1 VKKRYLP
8 PIAIGAALLLFGAG
22 AMTAEKLLSSRIASR
37 VHQQL
42 PNATDVKVSIPL
54 GNIPSDLTSDS
65 IKSAQIEI
73 DQSSNDSSKASPSL
87 EINARNIAKAKPNLV
102 GILEVIATIPAA
114 TILEQADF
122 ADAEIVGNTLQV
134 SAGAGGLGRAS
145 LIPKYSNNQLYF
157 ELKSVSIFGSEIP
170 ASSLPA
176 DAQQQIKSKSVRDLD
191 IPKGMKVKSVSISE
205 KGLSIKLYGSNI
217 QIGNFSSIF
226 KEKNQS

>member
-8 PIAIGAALLLFGAG
+8 PVAIGAALLLFGAG
-22 AMTAEKLLSSRIASR
+22 ALTAEKLLSSRIASR
-37 VHQQL
+37 VLQQL

-54 GNIPSDLTSDS
+54 GNVPGDLASDS

-73 DQSSNDSSKASPSL
+73 DQSSNDSSKVSPSL
-87 EINARNIAKAKPNLV
+87 EINARNIAKSKPNLV
-102 GILEVIATIPAA
+102 GTLEVIATIPAA
-114 TILEQADF
+114 TILKQADF

-191 IPKGMKVKSVSISE
+191 IPKGMKVKSVDISE

-226 KEKNQS
+226 KDK

>member
-1 VKKRYLP
+1 VKKKYRPL
-8 PIAIGAALLLFGAG
+8 IAIGAALLFIVAG
-22 AMTAEKLLSSRIASR
+22 ALTSENLLSSRIASR
-37 VHQQL
+37 VQQQL
-42 PNATDVKVSIPL
+42 PKATDVNVSIPL
-54 GNIPSDLTSDS
+54 GNIPSDLASDS
-65 IKSAQIEI
+65 IKSAQIDI
-73 DQSSNDSSKASPSL
+73 DQSSNDSSKVSPSL

-102 GILEVIATIPAA
+102 GTLEVIATIPAA
-114 TILEQADF
+114 TILKQADF

-134 SAGAGGLGRAS
+134 SAGAGSLGRAS

-157 ELKSVSIFGSEIP
+157 ELKSVSIFGNEIP

-191 IPKGMKVKSVSISE
+191 IPKGMKVKSVAISE

-226 KEKNQS
+226 KDKNKS

>member
-1 VKKRYLP
+1 VKKKYRPL
-8 PIAIGAALLLFGAG
+8 IAIGAALLLFGAG
-22 AMTAEKLLSSRIASR
+22 ALTAEKLLSSRIASR

-54 GNIPSDLTSDS
+54 GNIPGDLASDS

-73 DQSSNDSSKASPSL
+73 DQSSNDNSKASPTL

-102 GILEVIATIPAA
+102 GTLEVTATIPAA
-114 TILEQADF
+114 TILKQADF

-134 SAGAGGLGRAS
+134 SAGSGGLGRAS

-157 ELKSVSIFGSEIP
+157 QLKSVSIFGSEIP

-176 DAQQQIKSKSVRDLD
+176 DAQKQIKSQSVRDLD
-191 IPKGMKVKSVSISE
+191 IPKGMKVRSVSISS

-217 QIGNFSSIF
+217 QFGNFGSIF
-226 KEKNQS
+226 KDK

>member
-1 VKKRYLP
+1 LKKRYLP
-8 PIAIGAALLLFGAG
+8 PVAIGAALLLFGAG
-22 AMTAEKLLSSRIASR
+22 ALTAEKVLSSRIASR
-37 VHQQL
+37 VQQQL

-54 GNIPSDLTSDS
+54 GNIPGDIASDS

-73 DQSSNDSSKASPSL
+73 DQSSNDSTKVPPSL

-102 GILEVIATIPAA
+102 GTLEVIATIPAA
-114 TILEQADF
+114 TILKQADF

-191 IPKGMKVKSVSISE
+191 IPKGMKVKSVAISE

-226 KEKNQS
+226 KDKSTS

>member
-1 VKKRYLP
+1 LKKRYLP
-8 PIAIGAALLLFGAG
+8 PVAIGAALLLFGAG
-22 AMTAEKLLSSRIASR
+22 ALTAEKLVSSRIASR
-37 VHQQL
+37 VQQQL

-54 GNIPSDLTSDS
+54 GNIPGDIASDS

-73 DQSSNDSSKASPSL
+73 DQSSNDSTKVAPSL

-102 GILEVIATIPAA
+102 GTLEVIATIPAA
-114 TILEQADF
+114 TILKQADF

-145 LIPKYSNNQLYF
+145 LIPKYANNQLYF

-191 IPKGMKVKSVSISE
+191 IPKGMKVKSVAIGE

-217 QIGNFSSIF
+217 QIGNFNSIF
-226 KEKNQS
+226 KDKPNS

>member
-1 VKKRYLP
+1 MKKRYLP

-22 AMTAEKLLSSRIASR
+22 ALTAEKLLSSRIASR
-37 VHQQL
+37 VLQQL

-54 GNIPSDLTSDS
+54 GNIPGDIASDS

-73 DQSSNDSSKASPSL
+73 DQKSNDSSKASPSL

-102 GILEVIATIPAA
+102 GTLEVIATIPAA
-114 TILEQADF
+114 TILKQADF

-157 ELKSVSIFGSEIP
+157 ELKSVSIFGNEIP

-226 KEKNQS
+226 KDKSTS

>member
-8 PIAIGAALLLFGAG
+8 PVAIGAALLLFGAG
-22 AMTAEKLLSSRIASR
+22 ALTAEKLLSSRIASR
-37 VHQQL
+37 VQQQL
-42 PNATDVKVSIPL
+42 PNSTDVKVSIPL
-54 GNIPSDLTSDS
+54 GNIPSDIASDS

-73 DQSSNDSSKASPSL
+73 DQSSNDSTKVAPSL

-102 GILEVIATIPAA
+102 GTLEVIATIPAA
-114 TILEQADF
+114 TILKQADF
-122 ADAEIVGNTLQV
+122 ADAEIVGNTLQI

-176 DAQQQIKSKSVRDLD
+176 DAQQQIRSKSVRDLD
-191 IPKGMKVKSVSISE
+191 IPKGMKVKSVSISD

-226 KEKNQS
+226 KDKSTS

>member
-1 VKKRYLP
+1 MKKRYLP
-8 PIAIGAALLLFGAG
+8 PIAIGAAPLLFGAG
-22 AMTAEKLLSSRIASR
+22 ALTAEKLLSSRIASR
-37 VHQQL
+37 VQQQL
-42 PNATDVKVSIPL
+42 PNATDVNVSIPL
-54 GNIPSDLTSDS
+54 GNIPSDLASDS
-65 IKSAQIEI
+65 IKSAQIDI
-73 DQSSNDSSKASPSL
+73 DQSSNDSSKVSPSL

-114 TILEQADF
+114 TIMKQADF

-191 IPKGMKVKSVSISE
+191 IPKGMKVKSVSISS

-217 QIGNFSSIF
+217 PIGNFSSIF
-226 KEKNQS
+226 TDKNKS

>member
-8 PIAIGAALLLFGAG
+8 PVAIGAALLLFGAG
-22 AMTAEKLLSSRIASR
+22 ALTAEKLLSSRIASR

-42 PNATDVKVSIPL
+42 PNATEVKVSIPL
-54 GNIPSDLTSDS
+54 GNIPGDLASDL

-73 DQSSNDSSKASPSL
+73 DQASNDSTNVSPSL
-87 EINARNIAKAKPNLV
+87 KINARNIAKSKPNLV
-102 GILEVIATIPAA
+102 GSLEVIATIPAA
-114 TILEQADF
+114 TILKQADF

-191 IPKGMKVKSVSISE
+191 IPKGMKVKSVSISD

-226 KEKNQS
+226 KDK

>member
-1 VKKRYLP
+1 MKKRYLP
-8 PIAIGAALLLFGAG
+8 PVAIGAALLLFGAG
-22 AMTAEKLLSSRIASR
+22 ALTAEKLLSSRIASR
-37 VHQQL
+37 VLQQL

-54 GNIPSDLTSDS
+54 GNVPGDLASDS

-73 DQSSNDSSKASPSL
+73 DQSSNDSSKVSPSL
-87 EINARNIAKAKPNLV
+87 EINARNIAKSKPNLV
-102 GILEVIATIPAA
+102 GTLEVIATIPAA
-114 TILEQADF
+114 TILKQADF

-191 IPKGMKVKSVSISE
+191 IPKGMKVKSVDISE

-226 KEKNQS
+226 KDK

>member
-1 VKKRYLP
+1 MKKRYLP

-22 AMTAEKLLSSRIASR
+22 ALTAEKLLSSRIASR
-37 VHQQL
+37 VLQQL

-54 GNIPSDLTSDS
+54 GNIPGDLASDS

-73 DQSSNDSSKASPSL
+73 DQSSNEGTKVSPSL

-102 GILEVIATIPAA
+102 GTLEVIATIPAA

-134 SAGAGGLGRAS
+134 SAGSGGLGRAS

-157 ELKSVSIFGSEIP
+157 QLKSVSIFGSEIP

-176 DAQQQIKSKSVRDLD
+176 DAQKQIKSQSVRDLD

-226 KEKNQS
+226 KDKS

>member
-1 VKKRYLP
+1 MKKRYLP
-8 PIAIGAALLLFGAG
+8 PVAIGAALLLFGAG
-22 AMTAEKLLSSRIASR
+22 ALTAEKVLSSRIASR
-37 VHQQL
+37 VQQQL

-54 GNIPSDLTSDS
+54 GNIPGDIASDS

-73 DQSSNDSSKASPSL
+73 DQSSNDSTKVSPSL

-102 GILEVIATIPAA
+102 GTLEVIAIIPAA
-114 TILEQADF
+114 TILKQADF

-145 LIPKYSNNQLYF
+145 LIPKFSNNQLYF
-157 ELKSVSIFGSEIP
+157 ELKSVSIFGSAIP

-191 IPKGMKVKSVSISE
+191 IPKGMKVKSVAISD

-226 KEKNQS
+226 KDK

>member
-1 VKKRYLP
+1 LKKRYLP
-8 PIAIGAALLLFGAG
+8 PVAIGAALLLFGAG
-22 AMTAEKLLSSRIASR
+22 ALAAEKLLSSRIASR
-37 VHQQL
+37 VQQQL

-54 GNIPSDLTSDS
+54 GNIPGDIASDS

-73 DQSSNDSSKASPSL
+73 DQSSNDSTKVAPSL

-102 GILEVIATIPAA
+102 RTLEVIATIPAA
-114 TILEQADF
+114 TILKQADF
-122 ADAEIVGNTLQV
+122 ADVEIVGNTLQV

-191 IPKGMKVKSVSISE
+191 IPKGMKVKSVAISE
-205 KGLSIKLYGSNI
+205 KGLSIKLYGRNI

-226 KEKNQS
+226 KDK

>member
-1 VKKRYLP
+1 MKKRYLP

-22 AMTAEKLLSSRIASR
+22 ALTAEKLLSSRIASR
-37 VHQQL
+37 VLQQL

-54 GNIPSDLTSDS
+54 SNILGDLASDS

-73 DQSSNDSSKASPSL
+73 DQSSNDSSKVAPSL

-134 SAGAGGLGRAS
+134 SAGSGGLGRAS

-176 DAQQQIKSKSVRDLD
+176 DAQQQIKNKSVRNLD
-191 IPKGMKVKSVSISE
+191 IPKGMKVKSVAISE

-226 KEKNQS
+226 KDK